1 MRPFFVLVLSSLS
14 KSLCVRGKSCKFAPC
29 FEIHLFMKTLLLT
42 TLAMLFLC
50 MGAYAQNEVEDKT
63 QLSTNDLTSTYAY
76 KTVSRN
82 WVSIHDPSVV
92 WDPTTQYF
100 YIYGSHYA
108 GVKTKD
114 FKSFSSISNYYQGG
128 YSGGEAYKAFLSN
141 PSHTVKRSLPGNT
154 AQDEVTL
161 GSFDA
166 SAFCATYADIQVGS
180 RAPTTEA
187 AWVSGD
193 QWAPDIIY
201 NPHMNKWCLYLSLNG
216 DYWASVIVL
225 LTSDS
230 PTGPFT
236 YEAPIVFGGF
246 DGQTRSG
253 KSVNYKNTDLEIVLG
268 TQSSLPS
275 RYRTDRWGSYYPNCI
290 DPCSFFDEDGELW
303 LAYGSWSGGIFMLK
317 LDKDTGLRDYT
328 YTYSG
333 TGTSPNANA
342 TSDAY
347 FGKKIAGG
355 YYVSGEG
362 PYIQHIGDYYYLFMS
377 YGGFAP
383 DGGYEMRVFRSTKP
397 DGPYT
402 DASGTS
408 AIYSNYQLN
417 YGPGAATNRGM
428 KLIGA
433 MNGWGLM
440 TVGECAQGHNS
451 ACQDDKGRTFLVS
464 HTKFNN
470 GTAGHQV
477 RTYQMYLNKYGWL
490 CTAPFQFNGEETTDE
505 TIATTQP
512 WSATDVEGDY
522 HVLIHPYK
530 LDHNNFAEAV
540 PGVIHLSADGK
551 VTGDYRGSWG
561 YTDAG
566 KSYFQLKLSISSVT
580 YTFNGVVVEQTLE
593 GSTAKTLCFTAVCNT
608 SGNAYCGVPVW
619 GYKLQPQYALSY
631 NYSVFGSTYF
641 KARLSTSK
649 NVTLYFTPA
658 ENVELT
664 WTSSHPDVFSSTG
677 KVLPQEER
685 VNGIVLTARM
695 DCGNYFWTNNY
706 NASLS
711 KATAISGDPTSAVAA
726 YYDFDETPPANLYD
740 DTETARLGRSST
752 TSGTIPTLENDYSRF
767 GTVLHQYFGAQGSNS
782 YTRIPN
788 PLQGQTDLEGFTVSL
803 WVKRADSNLWDALW
817 CFFDGTAS
825 TASGARLFLT
835 GNSYIGFNDNAG
847 SWFDVNYPEEN
858 ASHPSGSYKVVNSI
872 KVGEWHLVT
881 FTYSKTNGYKLYL
894 DGNAYY
900 SSNMIY
906 AGSVTADEFDRSKVL
921 DFVTS
926 AQYFYLGLGSFWGSA
941 EAYFD
946 DLLIYNRELAATD
959 VAGLNTMLNRINSFD
974 DGSIVGIED
983 IESDSAQDAAA
994 AAAKAGIYD
1003 LMGHKVEVPGKGLYI
1018 VNGKKVLFR

>member
-1 MRPFFVLVLSSLS
+1 
-14 KSLCVRGKSCKFAPC
+14 
-29 FEIHLFMKTLLLT
+29 
-42 TLAMLFLC
+42 MLFLC

-362 PYIQHIGDYYYLFMS
+362 PYIQHIGDYYYLYCTYNHNNGS
-377 YGGFAP
+377 IENYWGGSQTI
-383 DGGYEMRVFRSTKP
+383 FRSADP
-397 DGPYT
+397 MGPYEECSKLLVDGQSIHQGALVET
-402 DASGTS
+402 QTGEWWTMLFKDAG
-408 AIYSNYQLN
+408 AIGRIPYLEPVKWVD
-417 YGPGAATNRGM
+417 GWPV
-428 KLIGA
+428 IG
-433 MNGWGLM
+433 
-440 TVGECAQGHNS
+440 
-451 ACQDDKGRTFLVS
+451 
-464 HTKFNN
+464 NN
-470 GTAGHQV
+470 GTDVSKNGVKYKKPNVGTSYPCTYLPTNDTFTGPSLGLQWQWNHNPAG
-477 RTYQMYLNKYGWL
+477 G
-490 CTAPFQFNGEETTDE
+490 A
-505 TIATTQP
+505 
-512 WSATDVEGDY
+512 WSMMER
-522 HVLIHPYK
+522 
-530 LDHNNFAEAV
+530 
-540 PGVIHLSADGK
+540 PGFMRLH
-551 VTGDYRGSWG
+551 T
-561 YTDAG
+561 
-566 KSYFQLKLSISSVT
+566 SSV
-580 YTFNGVVVEQTLE
+580 VD
-593 GSTAKTLCFTAVCNT
+593 T
-608 SGNAYCGVPVW
+608 SPM
-619 GYKLQPQYALSY
+619 
-631 NYSVFGSTYF
+631 
-641 KARLSTSK
+641 
-649 NVTLYFTPA
+649 PA
-658 ENVELT
+658 GR
-664 WTSSHPDVFSSTG
+664 SPS
-677 KVLPQEER
+677 
-685 VNGIVLTARM
+685 
-695 DCGNYFWTNNY
+695 
-706 NASLS
+706 ASL
-711 KATAISGDPTSAVAA
+711 AIRPK
-726 YYDFDETPPANLYD
+726 E
-740 DTETARLGRSST
+740 RRHRST
-752 TSGTIPTLENDYSRF
+752 
-767 GTVLHQYFGAQGSNS
+767 
-782 YTRIPN
+782 
-788 PLQGQTDLEGFTVSL
+788 
-803 WVKRADSNLWDALW
+803 
-817 CFFDGTAS
+817 
-825 TASGARLFLT
+825 
-835 GNSYIGFNDNAG
+835 
-847 SWFDVNYPEEN
+847 
-858 ASHPSGSYKVVNSI
+858 
-872 KVGEWHLVT
+872 
-881 FTYSKTNGYKLYL
+881 
-894 DGNAYY
+894 
-900 SSNMIY
+900 
-906 AGSVTADEFDRSKVL
+906 
-921 DFVTS
+921 
-926 AQYFYLGLGSFWGSA
+926 
-941 EAYFD
+941 
-946 DLLIYNRELAATD
+946 
-959 VAGLNTMLNRINSFD
+959 
-974 DGSIVGIED
+974 
-983 IESDSAQDAAA
+983 
-994 AAAKAGIYD
+994 
-1003 LMGHKVEVPGKGLYI
+1003 
-1018 VNGKKVLFR
+1018 